1 MMRETSPA
9 ALQSRWHP
17 CHPIPILL
25 PLIHPHHQVQT
36 LLPSLLPSIDP
47 PAPTKAYPTHP
58 DEDPKLQL
66 GSRPPTKKPSTPAMQ
81 QDTLTSGGTST
92 DTTNTGVTLPDSDK
106 DGEALFLTVDIP
118 CSYQDTMA

>member
-36 LLPSLLPSIDP
+36 LLPSLLPSVDP
-47 PAPTKAYPTHP
+47 PAPTKAYSHP

-81 QDTLTSGGTST
+81 QDTLTSGGASA
-92 DTTNTGVTLPDSDK
+92 DTTNTSGT
-106 DGEALFLTVDIP
+106 
-118 CSYQDTMA
+118 